1 MNYYFSK
8 TVDDPMD
15 AAIAKLAQELKKEEF
30 GILTEIDMAAT
41 LAQKLNVRI
50 NNYRILG
57 ACNPHFAY
65 EALQQENKIGLMLPC
80 NIVVQQRED
89 GRTEISAVDPVASMM
104 AIPNESLANIAGQV
118 REKLRSVIENC

>member
-1 MNYYFSK
+1 MNYYFTK

-15 AAIAKLAQELKKEEF
+15 VSIAKVTQELKKQGF
-30 GILTEIDMAAT
+30 GILTEIDVAAT

-65 EALQQENKIGLMLPC
+65 EALQLENKIGVMLPC
-80 NIVVQQRED
+80 NIIVQERED

-104 AIPNESLANIAGQV
+104 AIPNDSLANIAGQV
-118 REKLRSVIENC
+118 REKLSSVIENC

>member
-1 MNYYFSK
+1 MDYYFTK

-15 AAIAKLAQELKKEEF
+15 VAIAKVTQELKKQGF

-41 LAQKLNVRI
+41 LAQKLNVQI

-65 EALQQENKIGLMLPC
+65 EALQRENKIGLMLPC
-80 NIVVQQRED
+80 NIVVQERED
-89 GRTEISAVDPVASMM
+89 SKTEISAVDPVASMM
-104 AIPNESLANIAGQV
+104 AIPNDSLANIAGQV
-118 REKLRSVIENC
+118 REKLKSVIENC

>member
-15 AAIAKLAQELKKEEF
+15 AAIAKLAQELKKEGF

-104 AIPNESLANIAGQV
+104 AIPNDSLANIAGQV

>member
-1 MNYYFSK
+1 MDYYFTK

-15 AAIAKLAQELKKEEF
+15 VAIAKVTQELKKQGF

-41 LAQKLNVRI
+41 LAQKLNVQI

>member
-15 AAIAKLAQELKKEEF
+15 AAIAKLAQELKKEGF

>member
-1 MNYYFSK
+1 MNYYFTK

-15 AAIAKLAQELKKEEF
+15 VSIAKITQELKKQGF
-30 GILTEIDMAAT
+30 GILTEIDVAAT

-65 EALQQENKIGLMLPC
+65 EALQLENKIGVMLPC
-80 NIVVQQRED
+80 NIIVQERED

-104 AIPNESLANIAGQV
+104 AIPNDSLANIAGQV
-118 REKLRSVIENC
+118 REKLSSVIENC